1 MIGKAIVNQGLTKG
15 GDKVSNYT
23 NKPAFY
29 RVGNRLINRYEVRD
43 VLIQEPQP
51 FGYPRAIVTYKDGT
65 KVKVAGTRVPM
76 FITWIQDQERP
87 ERPFGY

>member
-1 MIGKAIVNQGLTKG
+1 MAK
-15 GDKVSNYT
+15 S
-23 NKPAFY
+23 AFY

-51 FGYPRAIVTYKDGT
+51 FGYPRAVITYKDGT
-65 KVKVAGTRVPM
+65 KVKVVGTRVPM
-76 FITWIQDQERP
+76 FITWIQDI